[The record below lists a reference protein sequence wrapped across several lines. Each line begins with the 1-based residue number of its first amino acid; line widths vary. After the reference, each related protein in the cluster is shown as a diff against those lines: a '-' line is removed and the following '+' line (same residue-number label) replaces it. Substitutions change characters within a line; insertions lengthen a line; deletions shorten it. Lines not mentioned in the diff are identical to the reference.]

1 MTATAGAAYDYL
13 IVGAGS
19 SGATLAGR
27 LTEDPQ
33 LRVLLLEAGPDWR
46 SADAPPEL
54 RLPNPSGMLR
64 QEQYAHFQWPT
75 LTARHAEGRQPQ
87 QYWRGRGLGGSSAI
101 NGQIAIRGTLEDYDL
116 WADAGCT
123 GWSGE
128 ELLPCFNRLE
138 DDLDFGG
145 APYHGSGGPIPVY
158 RAPLETWG
166 AVDKALRAAALDH
179 GYGWNPD
186 HNAPFGTGVSPY
198 AINSRDL
205 RRVSTN
211 DAYLE
216 PARDRPNLTIVGDAH
231 VDRVL
236 FAADNGGRRA
246 TGVRVRT
253 GGVWVELHA
262 REIILSAGS
271 VDSPPILLRSGVGP
285 ADELRALGIPVV
297 RDLPVGR
304 NLVDHPIVGVGLALR
319 PEARWPTPHA
329 RHTNCI
335 VRYSSAL
342 AGAGA
347 NDMVFVALN
356 IAGFD
361 EAALARGYI
370 GVSAFQTFSKG
381 RLRLATTAPDANPDI
396 AIRMLSDER
405 DLVRMRDGAR
415 RLFTLVQHPAVAAI
429 AERLE
434 LAGSGFALTSKETAN
449 TIASLATDDA
459 LDAWMRS
466 IVSDTQHPVGTCR
479 MGAPDDPRTVVDPA
493 CRVLG
498 LANLRV
504 IDASI
509 MPEVPRANTHL
520 TCVMIGEVMAERLRR
535 GR

>member
-1 MTATAGAAYDYL
+1 MSAAAEYDYL

-27 LTEDPQ
+27 LTEDART
-33 LRVLLLEAGPDWR
+33 RVLLLEAGPDWR

-54 RLPNPSGMLR
+54 RLPNPSGILR
-64 QEQYAHFQWPT
+64 HEQHAAHQWPT
-75 LTARHAEGRQPQ
+75 LTARHAEGREPQ
-87 QYWRGRGLGGSSAI
+87 RYWRGRGLGGSSAI
-101 NGQIAIRGTLEDYDL
+101 NGQIAIRGTLEDYDI
-116 WADAGCT
+116 WADEGCD

-128 ELLPCFNRLE
+128 ELLPYFNRLE

-158 RAPLETWG
+158 RAPLESWG
-166 AVDKALRAAALDH
+166 AVDKALRAAALDF

-198 AINSRDL
+198 AINSRVL

-216 PARDRPNLTIVGDAH
+216 PARDRPNLTIIGDAH

-236 FAADNGGRRA
+236 FEGRRA
-246 TGVRVRT
+246 TGVRVRI
-253 GGVWVELHA
+253 GGEWVELHG

-271 VDSPPILLRSGVGP
+271 VYTPPILLRSGVGP
-285 ADELRALGIPVV
+285 AEELLDLGIAVV
-297 RDLPVGR
+297 HYLPVGR

-319 PEARWPTPHA
+319 PESRWPTPHA

-335 VRYSSAL
+335 VRYSSAM

-347 NDMVFVALN
+347 NDMVFLGLN
-356 IAGFD
+356 VTGFD
-361 EAALARGYI
+361 EVALARGYI

-381 RLRLATTAPDANPDI
+381 WLRLASTNPDANPDI
-396 AIRMLSDER
+396 EIRMLSDER
-405 DLVRMRDGAR
+405 DLARMRDGAR
-415 RLFTLVQHPAVAAI
+415 RLFALIQHPAVAAI
-429 AERLE
+429 AEGIE
-434 LAGSGFALTSKETAN
+434 LAGSGFALTGKETPH
-449 TIASLATDDA
+449 TIADLAADDA

-466 IVSDTQHPVGTCR
+466 VVSDTQHPVGTCR
-479 MGAPDDPRTVVDPA
+479 MGAADDPRSVVDPD

-498 LANLRV
+498 LEGLRV

>member
-1 MTATAGAAYDYL
+1 METAAQYDYI

-27 LTEDPQ
+27 LTEDARI
-33 LRVLLLEAGPDWR
+33 RVLLLEAGPDWR
-46 SADAPPEL
+46 AGQEPFEL

-64 QEQYAHFQWPT
+64 QEQHFAYQWPT
-75 LTARHAEGRQPQ
+75 LTARHAEGRAPQ
-87 QYWRGRGLGGSSAI
+87 RYWRGRGLGGSSAI
-101 NGQIAIRGTLEDYDL
+101 NGQIAIRGMLEDYDL
-116 WADAGCT
+116 WADEGCE

-128 ELLPCFNRLE
+128 EVLPYFNRLE

-145 APYHGSGGPIPVY
+145 APYHGQGGPIPVY

-166 AVDKALRAAALDH
+166 AVDRAVREAALAL

-198 AINSRDL
+198 AINSRDF

-216 PARDRPNLTIVGDAH
+216 PARDRPNLTIIGDAH
-231 VDRVL
+231 VDRVI
-236 FAADNGGRRA
+236 FAGQRV
-246 TGVRVRT
+246 TGVRVRV
-253 GGVWVELHA
+253 GGAWVELSG
-262 REIILSAGS
+262 REIILAAGS
-271 VDSPPILLRSGVGP
+271 VYTPPILLRSGVGP
-285 ADELRALGIPVV
+285 ADELREMGIAVV

-304 NLVDHPIVGVGLALR
+304 NLVDHPIVGVGLLLR

-335 VRYSSAL
+335 VRYTSAL

-347 NDMVFVALN
+347 NDMAFLGLN
-356 IAGFD
+356 VTGFD
-361 EAALARGYI
+361 EAALTRGYV

-381 RLRLATTAPDANPDI
+381 WLRLATTAPDANPDI
-396 AIRMLSDER
+396 EIRMLSDER

-415 RLFTLVQHPAVAAI
+415 RLFALIRHPAVAAI
-429 AERLE
+429 CEGLE
-434 LAGSGFALTSKETAN
+434 LAGSGFALTGKESPQ
-449 TIASLATDDA
+449 TIADLAADDR

-466 IVSDTQHPVGTCR
+466 VVSDTQHPVGTCR
-479 MGAPDDPRTVVDPA
+479 MGAPDDPRSVVDPA

-498 LANLRV
+498 LDGLRV

-535 GR
+535 RR

>member
-1 MTATAGAAYDYL
+1 MSSAVAYDYI

-27 LTEDPQ
+27 LTEDAR

-46 SADAPPEL
+46 SDDAPPEL

-64 QEQYAHFQWPT
+64 QEKYFAYQWPT
-75 LTARHAEGRQPQ
+75 LTARHAEGREPQ
-87 QYWRGRGLGGSSAI
+87 RYWRGRGLGGSSAI
-101 NGQIAIRGTLEDYDL
+101 NGQIAIRGTLEDYDI
-116 WADAGCT
+116 WADQGCE

-128 ELLPCFNRLE
+128 EVLPYFNRLE
-138 DDLDFGG
+138 DDLDFGD
-145 APYHGSGGPIPVY
+145 APYHGNRGPIPVY
-158 RAPLETWG
+158 RAPLESWG
-166 AVDKALRAAALDH
+166 GVDKALRAAALDL

-186 HNAPFGTGVSPY
+186 HNSPFGTGVSPY
-198 AINSRDL
+198 AINSRNL

-216 PARDRPNLTIVGDAH
+216 PARDRPNLTIFGDAH
-231 VDRVL
+231 VDRVI
-236 FAADNGGRRA
+236 FASADGGRRA
-246 TGVRVRT
+246 TGVRLRV
-253 GGVWVELHA
+253 GGGWIELSG

-271 VDSPPILLRSGVGP
+271 IYTPPILLRSGVGP
-285 ADELRALGIPVV
+285 ADELRELGVDVV
-297 RDLPVGR
+297 HDLPVGR

-319 PEARWPTPHA
+319 PEARWTTTHA

-335 VRYSSAL
+335 VRYSSAM

-347 NDMVFVALN
+347 NDMVFIALN
-356 IAGFD
+356 VAGFD
-361 EAALARGYI
+361 EAALTRGYI

-381 RLRLATTAPDANPDI
+381 WLRLATTDPDANPDI
-396 AIRMLSDER
+396 EIRMLSDER

-415 RLFTLVQHPAVAAI
+415 RLFTLIQQPAIAAI
-429 AERLE
+429 CEGIE
-434 LAGSGFALTSKETAN
+434 LAGSGFALTGRETPN
-449 TIASLATDDA
+449 TIESLAADDA

-479 MGAPDDPRTVVDPA
+479 MGAADDPRSVVDSD

-498 LANLRV
+498 LAGLRV

-520 TCVMIGEVMAERLRR
+520 TCVMIGEVMAERLKR

>member
-1 MTATAGAAYDYL
+1 MTATAVQYDYI

-27 LTEDPQ
+27 LTEDART
-33 LRVLLLEAGPDWR
+33 RVLLLEAGPDWR
-46 SADAPPEL
+46 AADAPFEL

-64 QEQYAHFQWPT
+64 QEKNYAYQWPT
-75 LTARHAEGRQPQ
+75 LTARHAEGREPQ
-87 QYWRGRGLGGSSAI
+87 GYWRGRGLGGSSAI
-101 NGQIAIRGTLEDYDL
+101 NGQIAIRGTLEDYDI
-116 WADAGCT
+116 WADQGCD

-128 ELLPCFNRLE
+128 EVLPYFNRLE
-138 DDLDFGG
+138 DDLDFGD
-145 APYHGSGGPIPVY
+145 APYHGNRGPIPVY
-158 RAPLETWG
+158 RAPLESWG
-166 AVDKALRAAALDH
+166 AVDKALRAAALEM

-186 HNAPFGTGVSPY
+186 HNSPFGTGVSPY
-198 AINSRDL
+198 AINSRNL
-205 RRVSTN
+205 QRVSTN

-216 PARDRPNLTIVGDAH
+216 PARDRPNLTIVGEAH

-236 FAADNGGRRA
+236 FEGLRA
-246 TGVRVRT
+246 TGVRVRV
-253 GGVWVELHA
+253 GGEWVEMRG

-271 VDSPPILLRSGVGP
+271 VYTPPILLRSGIGP
-285 ADELRALGIPVV
+285 ADELCELGVEVV
-297 RDLPVGR
+297 HDLPVGR
-304 NLVDHPIVGVGLALR
+304 NLVDHPIVGVGLMLR
-319 PEARWPTPHA
+319 PVSRWPTTHA

-335 VRYSSAL
+335 VRYSSAM

-347 NDMVFVALN
+347 NDMAFLGLN
-356 IAGFD
+356 VTGFN

-381 RLRLATTAPDANPDI
+381 WLRLATTDPDANPEI
-396 AIRMLSDER
+396 EIRMLSDER

-415 RLFTLVQHPAVAAI
+415 RLFGLVRQPAIVAI
-429 AERLE
+429 CEGIE
-434 LAGSGFALTSKETAN
+434 LAGSGFALTGKESRQ
-449 TIASLATDDA
+449 TIEDLADDGV

-466 IVSDTQHPVGTCR
+466 VVSDTQHPVGTCR
-479 MGAPDDPRTVVDPA
+479 MGSPDDPRTVVDPD

-498 LANLRV
+498 LEGLRV